1 MTAGGADP
9 EGHGGIASGRRAV
22 PEGNGRAF
30 GGGAAPEGHG
40 GRAFGRRELLLAAAA
55 LAAGAPEAAAMPAR
69 DPVVA
74 RPSRRAGGAGPRALR
89 DLARRV
95 RGPVGK
101 AATPVY
107 NLRYDGVRPDAVVQP
122 LDARD
127 VQAVLRW
134 ADRHDVRLAAR
145 SGGHS
150 YAGYSTLDEGVV
162 VDLRRLR
169 GISVHRGA
177 SRASVGAGA
186 HAIEVVDALASHGGA
201 VPLGSCP
208 TVGLGG
214 LALGGGYGLAARA
227 WGLTAGNVTAITV
240 ATPDGKLRRV
250 DARHHADLFEAL
262 LGAGGGNFGIAT
274 RFELRVHH
282 APRAAF
288 FRGSLPGAAHAIGAW
303 QAWAP
308 ETDPRLTAL
317 LQLGPGEV
325 TVLGQFLG
333 PEAELTRLL
342 APLRRAGASLTTGT
356 SAYGPLQVRWGNG
369 RTTPRTSF
377 SAKSHYVPHGLPAHT
392 RERLAAEL
400 ARSRCQIL
408 FDAYGGHAKAIHHPD
423 ARYSIQY
430 LSYHGDTAGL
440 RRLHAIVAPHADGAY
455 VNYMDPEL
463 RGWRRAYYGRDLERL
478 QHVRERYDPDRRFR
492 FPRSI

>member
-1 MTAGGADP
+1 
-9 EGHGGIASGRRAV
+9 V
-22 PEGNGRAF
+22 
-30 GGGAAPEGHG
+30 
-40 GRAFGRRELLLAAAA
+40 
-55 LAAGAPEAAAMPAR
+55 
-69 DPVVA
+69 
-74 RPSRRAGGAGPRALR
+74 LR
-89 DLARRV
+89 HD
-95 RGPVGK
+95 RG
-101 AATPVY
+101 VY
-107 NLRYDGVRPDAVVQP
+107 NLRYAGVRPDAVVQP
-122 LDARD
+122 LDAHD

-186 HAIEVVDALASHGGA
+186 HAIEVVDALARHGGA

-227 WGLTAGNVTAITV
+227 WGLTADDVVAITV
-240 ATPDGKLRRV
+240 VTPDGKRRRV
-250 DARHHADLFEAL
+250 DAHHHADLFWAL
-262 LGAGGGNFGIAT
+262 RGGGGGNFGIAT

-288 FRGSLPGAAHAIGAW
+288 FRGSLPGAADAIAAW

-317 LQLGPGEV
+317 LQLGSDGGV
-325 TVLGQFLG
+325 NVLGQHLG
-333 PEAELTRLL
+333 SEAELSRLL
-342 APLRRAGASLTTGT
+342 GPLRRAGASLTTGT
-356 SAYGPLQVRWGNG
+356 SAYGPLQVRWANG
-369 RTTPRTSF
+369 RTSPRTGF
-377 SAKSHYVPHGLPAHT
+377 SAKSHYVPHALPAHA
-392 RERLAAEL
+392 RERLVAEL
-400 ARSRCQIL
+400 ARSRCSL
-408 FDAYGGHAKAIHHPD
+408 LLDAYGGALNRPRARATAFVHRD

-430 LSYHGDTAGL
+430 LTYAGDRAGL
-440 RRLHAIVAPHADGAY
+440 RRLHRIVAPYAHGAY
-455 VNYMDPEL
+455 QNYMDPDL
-463 RGWRRAYYGRDLERL
+463 GGWRRAYYGRNLERL
-478 QHVRERYDPDRRFR
+478 EAVRERYDPDRRFR

>member
-1 MTAGGADP
+1 VSPAAFD
-9 EGHGGIASGRRAV
+9 RR
-22 PEGNGRAF
+22 RF
-30 GGGAAPEGHG
+30 
-40 GRAFGRRELLLAAAA
+40 LLAATA
-55 LAAGAPEAAAMPAR
+55 LAVGAPEAAAMPAR
-69 DPVVA
+69 DPVVPA
-74 RPSRRAGGAGPRALR
+74 PRRRAGGAGPRALR

-95 RGPVGK
+95 RGPVGS
-101 AATPVY
+101 AGTPVY

-127 VQAVLRW
+127 VQAVMRW
-134 ADRHDVRLAAR
+134 AERHDVRLAAR

-162 VDLRRLR
+162 VDLRRQR

-177 SRASVGAGA
+177 SRASIGPGA
-186 HAIEVVDALASHGGA
+186 HAIEVVDALARHGGA

-227 WGLTAGNVTAITV
+227 WGLTADDVSAITV
-240 ATPDGKLRRV
+240 VTPDGRLRRV
-250 DARHHADLFEAL
+250 DARHHADLFRAL
-262 LGAGGGNFGIAT
+262 RGAGGGNFGIVT

-288 FRGSLPGAAHAIGAW
+288 FRGTLPGAADAIAAW

-317 LQLGPGEV
+317 LQLGSNGAID
-325 TVLGQFLG
+325 VLGQYLG
-333 PEAELTRLL
+333 SEAELGRLL
-342 APLRRAGASLTTGT
+342 GPLRRAGASLTTGT

-377 SAKSHYVPHGLPAHT
+377 SAKSHYVPHALPAHA
-392 RERLAAEL
+392 RERLVAEL

-408 FDAYGGHAKAIHHPD
+408 FDAYGGAARAIHHHD

-430 LSYHGDTAGL
+430 LTYDGDTAGL

-455 VNYMDPEL
+455 VNYIDPHL

-478 QHVRERYDPDRRFR
+478 EAVRERYDPDRRFR
-492 FPRSI
+492 FARSI